1 MGENNSNKH
10 YLKNIGLEIGNALAF
25 FAAAVKFRDK
35 RMQKIVRGTFTRQIK
50 VIFSRQKTLQY
61 IENHR
66 KGNCV
71 SCGVCCQY
79 IRRCP
84 YLTSENKCAINDT
97 KHFICRVY
105 PISDYDIQLVSKVS
119 DKKCGYYFDNEKE

>member
-1 MGENNSNKH
+1 MENLSGRS
-10 YLKNIGLEIGNALAF
+10 YLKNLWLEVGNFLFFITAAL
-25 FAAAVKFRDK
+25 KFWDK
-35 RMQKIVRGTFTRQIK
+35 RMQKIVRGTFSRQIK
-50 VIFSRQKTLQY
+50 VGFFKQETLEY

-84 YLTSENKCAINDT
+84 YLTSDNKCSINST

-105 PISDYDIQLVSKVS
+105 PISNYDVQLVSKVS
-119 DKKCGYYFDNEKE
+119 DKKCGYYFDDGKE